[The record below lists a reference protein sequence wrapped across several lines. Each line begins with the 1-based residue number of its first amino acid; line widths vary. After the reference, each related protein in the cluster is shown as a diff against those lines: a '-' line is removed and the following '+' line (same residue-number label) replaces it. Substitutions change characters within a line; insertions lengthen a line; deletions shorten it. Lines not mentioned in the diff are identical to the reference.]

1 MEIDHRIILKQKF
14 EQENLDLN
22 RQTNACLSELEKLR
36 LIIATH
42 DQLYL
47 DVNEFQKT
55 KSHNTYLAE
64 RVDRLSKENDRTKS
78 EIK

>member
-1 MEIDHRIILKQKF
+1 MEIDHLIILKQKF